1 MARFALRCLLVFIL
15 LIKGTGSFAQFG
27 SLKNKVKE
35 KTEGAKEQK
44 QEESKP
50 PRADAPPESGSTADK
65 APTSKGKSAGKERSN
80 SIEMVEPDFSSQAF
94 KPAVAWYSLL
104 SDNCL
109 YFNNVNGQFKFNN
122 LAVSFLP
129 TKTKD
134 GRDAGYKTYSKPYV
148 ALEMEVFDVKN
159 NVTKANLLYTASPA
173 GVPFHTMELVENKP
187 GYDWGATLTDGSYE
201 CRFKIGG
208 VPFYTFPFSIIKV
221 ANTDPYAP
229 APFLYFLRGPW
240 QEWGRVEFGPD
251 EDFLFSYYHTYETTQ
266 IENQARYDKTFSF
279 EYMYKLKRNGKVVAA
294 ADLNQNNSAF
304 QWKQTMVENGSYN
317 RFESWMLDYPI
328 TAQGANAGK
337 ERPFKKADLKD
348 GSYTME
354 VTIKQ
359 DGKETTHCYPFTVT
373 GGKIDSDPQANRSVH
388 TDAMT
393 LVEQGRN
400 FVYIR
405 KSKS

>member
-1 MARFALRCLLVFIL
+1 MNRFLSSWVFAMLLL
-15 LIKGTGSFAQFG
+15 LIANKGSAQFG

-50 PRADAPPESGSTADK
+50 PRADSPPETSNTADK

-122 LAVSFLP
+122 LGVSFLP

-134 GRDAGYKTYSKPYV
+134 GRDAGYKTYSKPFV

-159 NVTKANLLYTASPA
+159 NVSKANLLYTASDA

-201 CRFKIGG
+201 CRFKVGG
-208 VPFYTFPFSIIKV
+208 IPFYTFPFSVIKV

-229 APFLYFLRGPW
+229 APFLYFLRGAW

-251 EDFLFSYYHTYETTQ
+251 QDFLFSFYHTYETTQ
-266 IENQARYDKTFSF
+266 IENQARYDKTFPF

-294 ADLNQNNSAF
+294 ADLSQSNSAF
-304 QWKQTMVENGSYN
+304 QWKQTTVENGSYN
-317 RFESWMLDYPI
+317 RFESSMQDYPI
-328 TAQGANAGK
+328 TVHGANAGI
-337 ERPFKKADLKD
+337 ERPFKKSDLKD
-348 GSYTME
+348 GSYVME
-354 VTIKQ
+354 VIIKQ
-359 DGKETTHCYPFTVT
+359 DGKETTHSYPFTVT

>member
-1 MARFALRCLLVFIL
+1 MARLAFKCFLVFIL
-15 LIKGTGSFAQFG
+15 LIKSNGSFAQFG
-27 SLKNKVKE
+27 NLKNKVKE

-44 QEESKP
+44 P
-50 PRADAPPESGSTADK
+50 TRPDTPPESSSGSEK
-65 APTSKGKSAGKERSN
+65 SPVSKGKSGGKDRSN
-80 SIEMVEPDFSSQAF
+80 SIELIEPDFSSQPF
-94 KPAVAWYSLL
+94 QPAIAWYSLL

-109 YFNNVNGQFKFNN
+109 YFNNVTGQFKYNN
-122 LAVSFLP
+122 LYVSFLP

-134 GRDAGYKTYSKPYV
+134 GREAGYKTCSNPFV
-148 ALEMEVFDVKN
+148 ALEMEVFDVKIN
-159 NVTKANLLYTASPA
+159 DTKAKLLYTASPEI
-173 GVPFHTMELVENKP
+173 VPFHIMELVENKP
-187 GYDWGATLTDGSYE
+187 GYDWAATLTEGSYE
-201 CRFKIGG
+201 CRFKAGG
-208 VPFYTFPFSIIKV
+208 LPFYTFPFSVIKV
-221 ANTDPYAP
+221 PNSDPYAP

-240 QEWGRVEFGPD
+240 QEWGRVDFGPD
-251 EDFLFSYYHTYETTQ
+251 EDFLFSFYHTYETTQ

-359 DGKETTHCYPFTVT
+359 DGKETIHNYPFTVT

-388 TDAMT
+388 TDALT
-393 LVEQGRN
+393 LVEQGRK

-405 KSKS
+405 KAKS